1 MIFSVDGHIEMI
13 RNGLYSIFTDEK
25 GDPMSI
31 VKTHTRRL
39 NRGIYQVGRDYAV
52 QRKRGI
58 KAEPDIR
65 IVMDRIWEEKAEGF
79 LILAADDE
87 MYPGENNITKEDALV
102 EGGYTPE
109 EFERVFRELNPGWDG
124 WSRWAF
130 EFHVI
135 EARKTVPGITSHA
148 REERVERTFYPEDE
162 EREIRKN
169 HQYPRQMKGEC
180 RYLMKGHIKNQKNE
194 LGEH

>member
-25 GDPMSI
+25 GDPTSI

-87 MYPGENNITKEDALV
+87 MYPGENNITKEDALA

-109 EFERVFRELNPGWDG
+109 EFEKVFRELNPGWDG

-130 EFHVI
+130 EYHVI
-135 EARKTVPGITSHA
+135 EVP
-148 REERVERTFYPEDE
+148 
-162 EREIRKN
+162 K
-169 HQYPRQMKGEC
+169 
-180 RYLMKGHIKNQKNE
+180 
-194 LGEH
+194 